1 MLKRISTSLLALAPF
16 CFTNAQDSTAAT
28 TEEPKAKFA
37 VSGYVDAYYRF
48 NFSNPKKEFETTNNL
63 TSFTNSHN
71 SFELGMASVK
81 LEHSMGKVGVVTDL
95 GFGTRA
101 DEFSY
106 ADRIGSVEVTSPTEG
121 VADLNSRFV
130 IKQAYI
136 TYAPK
141 DNLKFTA
148 GSFATHVGYELVD
161 PYLNR
166 NYSMS
171 YMFSYGPFLHT
182 GVKADLTAGKSG
194 FMLGVSNPTD
204 FKSASFARKFLIGQY
219 SYAGEKVK
227 LYLNYQG
234 GTFDAATKINQIDA
248 VITGAISDKFSI
260 GYNGTVQGVKTR
272 DDLNAKFGDSNSWWG
287 SALYL
292 NVDPTSA
299 FGLTLR
305 GEYFDNKKAILG
317 ALPSGSIFET
327 TLSANFKING
337 LTIIPE
343 LRLDNSETA
352 TFIDRSGELKKSTV
366 SGLIAA
372 VYKF

>member
-1 MLKRISTSLLALAPF
+1 
-16 CFTNAQDSTAAT
+16 
-28 TEEPKAKFA
+28 
-37 VSGYVDAYYRF
+37 
-48 NFSNPKKEFETTNNL
+48 
-63 TSFTNSHN
+63 
-71 SFELGMASVK
+71 
-81 LEHSMGKVGVVTDL
+81 
-95 GFGTRA
+95 
-101 DEFSY
+101 
-106 ADRIGSVEVTSPTEG
+106 
-121 VADLNSRFV
+121 
-130 IKQAYI
+130 
-136 TYAPK
+136 
-141 DNLKFTA
+141 
-148 GSFATHVGYELVD
+148 
-161 PYLNR
+161 
-166 NYSMS
+166 MS

-219 SYAGEKVK
+219 SYAGDKVK

-272 DDLNAKFGDSNSWWG
+272 SDLGSKFGDSESWWG

-292 NVDPTSA
+292 NVDPTST

-305 GEYFDNKKAILG
+305 GEYFDNNKAILS
-317 ALPSGSIFET
+317 ALPTGSIFET

-343 LRLDNSETA
+343 LRLDNAETEA
-352 TFIDRSGELKKSTV
+352 FIDRSGAMKKSTV